1 MQMVKPKMIK
11 HVVDGINL
19 LEFTRDAILN
29 EGKNN
34 KLVKKK
40 KKKILQ
46 YQVSPTSPYRKRYK
60 FIAAPNKQQTRIT
73 NMG

>member
-19 LEFTRDAILN
+19 FEFTRDAILN

-40 KKKILQ
+40 KKNTA
-46 YQVSPTSPYRKRYK
+46 VSGVSH
-60 FIAAPNKQQTRIT
+60 IT
-73 NMG
+73 VS

>member
-40 KKKILQ
+40 NKKNTA
-46 YQVSPTSPYRKRYK
+46 VSGVSH
-60 FIAAPNKQQTRIT
+60 IT
-73 NMG
+73 VS